1 MELLKIATKLFLKT
15 PDLRKVDLHFDATLK
30 GLSQLLPAYAN
41 DFDIQ
46 GLVNSMNNS
55 GFATQVDSWISNEKN
70 LRLTKIQVV
79 DLLDCD
85 KVYRFAG
92 ELRIDPSLAAEGLSF
107 MIPRFVDQQSVD
119 GVLYTSPVNHNA
131 FLKFIERYMGAA

>member
-15 PDLRKVDLHFDATLK
+15 PDVRKSDLHFESTLR

-46 GLVNSMNNS
+46 GLVNFMTNS
-55 GFATQVDSWISNEKN
+55 GFGRQVESWISNEKN
-70 LRLTKIQVV
+70 LPLTKIQVV
-79 DLLDCD
+79 DLLGCD
-85 KVYRFAG
+85 KVYCFAG
-92 ELRIDPSLAAEGLSF
+92 ELRIDPSLAAEGLSQ
-107 MIPRFVDQQSVD
+107 MIPRVIDQQSVD
-119 GVLYTSPVNHNA
+119 GVLYTTPVNQNA